1 MYDTLISISGTK
13 RTVRNRD
20 VSVPRGLIDC
30 ISFLYPCLTNENVSY
45 FLITQPKTK
54 VFIDLEVTRKPVK
67 PVKPP

>member
-1 MYDTLISISGTK
+1 MYDTLFGISGTK

-30 ISFLYPCLTNENVSY
+30 ISFVFPCLTNENVSY

-54 VFIDLEVTRKPVK
+54 VFIDLEVTTKPVK
-67 PVKPP
+67 PVKTP